1 MLTADLV
8 TARRRGDELRL
19 APTDDVRR
27 ERVATLAA
35 ALTARAREEIGSL
48 RDDVEEALRQTATAL
63 EEGGDRRLAAA
74 VGKLVRDG
82 LRFEETAGETATE
95 LRRELFTQAAAARRG
110 AGLAPFD
117 RAAFL
122 DGFAR
127 ARATTPPALEAA
139 LYADRP
145 GAQRLLAVEVP
156 APALLAAGFEISE
169 AQAVL
174 LRATKIVAEVEA
186 GDAALYRRLFRT
198 LKFLRLL
205 PVITPSRKARR
216 LPGRDGRAAQPVSKR
231 RPLRPLAGAGAAG
244 DRRLRP
250 LEAGRRRS
258 LGRGPPPPAVST
270 GGGDQRRCRDR
281 RATRSPTSSRPSSAP
296 SSARRPTGRSIA
308 RPRSSISP
316 GRASAS
322 PISAS
327 CERADGARV
336 HFELL
341 GFWSR
346 EAVFRRIDL
355 VRAGLPHKILFAASK
370 SLRVGEALLDDTPS
384 ARALCLFARAQRPH
398 DPRSPGTDRG
408 GLDASGRLDRAEE
421 AIAGSAEPDDG
432 PELAERRAEPDLE
445 RADAALAGG
454 VGGHVEAA
462 AKRRHRVGE
471 QLGERP
477 LAQVADGRVE
487 EAGAYVA
494 PEPR

>member
-19 APTDDVRR
+19 ASTDDARR
-27 ERVATLAA
+27 ERIAVLAA
-35 ALTARAREEIGSL
+35 ALTARARAEVGNL

-95 LRRELFTQAAAARRG
+95 LRRELFTAAAAARRG

-122 DGFAR
+122 EGFAR
-127 ARATTPPALEAA
+127 GRATTPTALEAA

-205 PVITPSRKARR
+205 PVIAPLEKRGGYRIEMDGPLSLFQSGGRYGLSLALALPAIAACERWR
-216 LPGRDGRAAQPVSKR
+216 LEADVRWGAER
-231 RPLRPLAGAGAAG
+231 RPLQFRLAGETSAAVAPPGDALPDELATFVAAFERAASGWSIDRAPAILDLPGAGLCVP
-244 DRRLRP
+244 DLCFVR
-250 LEAGRRRS
+250 
-258 LGRGPPPPAVST
+258 T
-270 GGGDQRRCRDR
+270 
-281 RATRSPTSSRPSSAP
+281 
-296 SSARRPTGRSIA
+296 
-308 RPRSSISP
+308 
-316 GRASAS
+316 
-322 PISAS
+322 
-327 CERADGARV
+327 ADGARV

-355 VRAGLPHKILFAASK
+355 VRAGLPHRILFAASK
-370 SLRVGEALLDDTPS
+370 SLRVGEALLDDAQT
-384 ARALCLFARAQRPH
+384 AALYVFSRVLNVRTILEH
-398 DPRSPGTDRG
+398 
-408 GLDASGRLDRAEE
+408 
-421 AIAGSAEPDDG
+421 
-432 PELAERRAEPDLE
+432 LE
-445 RADAALAGG
+445 RIAPAA
-454 VGGHVEAA
+454 
-462 AKRRHRVGE
+462 
-471 QLGERP
+471 
-477 LAQVADGRVE
+477 
-487 EAGAYVA
+487 
-494 PEPR
+494 

>member
-19 APTDDVRR
+19 ASTDDARR
-27 ERVATLAA
+27 ERIAVLAA
-35 ALTARAREEIGSL
+35 ALTARARAEVGNL

-95 LRRELFTQAAAARRG
+95 LRRELFTAAAAARRG

-122 DGFAR
+122 EGFAR
-127 ARATTPPALEAA
+127 GRATTPTALEAA

-205 PVITPSRKARR
+205 PVIAPLEKRGGYRIEMDGPLSLFQSGGRYGLSLALALPAIAACERWR
-216 LPGRDGRAAQPVSKR
+216 LEADVRWGAER
-231 RPLRPLAGAGAAG
+231 RPLQFRLAGETSAAVAPPGDALPDELATFVAAFERAASGWSIDRAPAILDLPGAGLCVP
-244 DRRLRP
+244 DLCFVR
-250 LEAGRRRS
+250 
-258 LGRGPPPPAVST
+258 T
-270 GGGDQRRCRDR
+270 
-281 RATRSPTSSRPSSAP
+281 
-296 SSARRPTGRSIA
+296 
-308 RPRSSISP
+308 
-316 GRASAS
+316 
-322 PISAS
+322 
-327 CERADGARV
+327 ADGARV

-355 VRAGLPHKILFAASK
+355 VRAGLPHRILFAASK
-370 SLRVGEALLDDTPS
+370 SLRVGEALLDDAQT
-384 ARALCLFARAQRPH
+384 AALYVFSRVLNVR
-398 DPRSPGTDRG
+398 TI
-408 GLDASGRLDRAEE
+408 LDH
-421 AIAGSAEPDDG
+421 
-432 PELAERRAEPDLE
+432 LE
-445 RADAALAGG
+445 RIAAG
-454 VGGHVEAA
+454 
-462 AKRRHRVGE
+462 
-471 QLGERP
+471 
-477 LAQVADGRVE
+477 
-487 EAGAYVA
+487 
-494 PEPR
+494 

>member
-27 ERVATLAA
+27 ERIATLAA

-63 EEGGDRRLAAA
+63 AEGGDRRLAAA

-127 ARATTPPALEAA
+127 ARATTPLALEAA

-156 APALLAAGFEISE
+156 APALLAAGFELCE

-205 PVITPSRKARR
+205 PVITR
-216 LPGRDGRAAQPVSKR
+216 LEKRGGYQVEMDGPLSLFQSGGRYGLSLALALPAIAACDRWRLDADVRWGAER
-231 RPLRPLAGAGAAG
+231 RPLRFRLAGETSAAVATPG
-244 DRRLRP
+244 D
-250 LEAGRRRS
+250 
-258 LGRGPPPPAVST
+258 PPP
-270 GGGDQRRCRDR
+270 GDALPDELATFVGAFE
-281 RATRSPTSSRPSSAP
+281 RATTDWKIDRAPAILDLPGAGLCVPDLCFVRTS
-296 SSARRPTGRSIA
+296 
-308 RPRSSISP
+308 
-316 GRASAS
+316 
-322 PISAS
+322 
-327 CERADGARV
+327 DGARV

-370 SLRVGEALLDDTPS
+370 SLRVGESLLDDAQT
-384 ARALCLFARAQRPH
+384 AALYVFTRVLNVR
-398 DPRSPGTDRG
+398 TI
-408 GLDASGRLDRAEE
+408 LDH
-421 AIAGSAEPDDG
+421 
-432 PELAERRAEPDLE
+432 LE
-445 RADAALAGG
+445 RIAAG
-454 VGGHVEAA
+454 
-462 AKRRHRVGE
+462 
-471 QLGERP
+471 
-477 LAQVADGRVE
+477 
-487 EAGAYVA
+487 
-494 PEPR
+494 

>member
-19 APTDDVRR
+19 TPTDGLRR
-27 ERVATLAA
+27 ERIATLAA
-35 ALTARAREEIGSL
+35 ALTARAREEIGTL

-95 LRRELFTQAAAARRG
+95 LRRELFTQAAARRG
-110 AGLAPFD
+110 AGLTPFD

-122 DGFAR
+122 DDFAR
-127 ARATTPPALEAA
+127 ARATTAPALEAA

-186 GDAALYRRLFRT
+186 GDATLYRRLFRT

-205 PVITPSRKARR
+205 PVICR
-216 LPGRDGRAAQPVSKR
+216 LEERGGYRVEMDGPLSLFQSGGRYGLSLALALPAIAACDRWRLDADVRWGADR
-231 RPLRPLAGAGAAG
+231 RPLRFRLAGETSAVLDPPGDALPDELATFVGAF
-244 DRRLRP
+244 
-250 LEAGRRRS
+250 
-258 LGRGPPPPAVST
+258 
-270 GGGDQRRCRDR
+270 
-281 RATRSPTSSRPSSAP
+281 
-296 SSARRPTGRSIA
+296 
-308 RPRSSISP
+308 
-316 GRASAS
+316 
-322 PISAS
+322 
-327 CERADGARV
+327 ERAASGWRIDRAPAILDLPGAGLCVPDLCFVRTADCARV

-370 SLRVGEALLDDTPS
+370 SLRVGEALLDDTPT
-384 ARALCLFARAQRPH
+384 AALYVFSRVLNVR
-398 DPRSPGTDRG
+398 TI
-408 GLDASGRLDRAEE
+408 LDHLER
-421 AIAGSAEPDDG
+421 IAGA
-432 PELAERRAEPDLE
+432 
-445 RADAALAGG
+445 
-454 VGGHVEAA
+454 
-462 AKRRHRVGE
+462 
-471 QLGERP
+471 RP
-477 LAQVADGRVE
+477 
-487 EAGAYVA
+487 
-494 PEPR
+494 